1 MLLFA
6 TVVVTG
12 LLLQLGPL
20 RLLGLLPLRLWTPM
34 ASQSVSLS
42 VSTRRRHNW
51 PADSWGHKLCLQLR
65 HLFPRDRS
73 ATCISVFNQH
83 SQSCAVIA
91 AVRGVQVG
99 KTHGEPVAEGDG
111 RAVNLLGSEG
121 VRSPRTCSRS
131 TMGARGSRMAFKPIH
146 KALGSWVRQ

>member
-1 MLLFA
+1 MLLLLLGLLLSLLLLLLLFV
-6 TVVVTG
+6 TVTVAV

-20 RLLGLLPLRLWTPM
+20 RLVGQLPLCLWTPM

-83 SQSCAVIA
+83 SQSCVVIA

-111 RAVNLLGSEG
+111 RAVKYLYILS
-121 VRSPRTCSRS
+121 
-131 TMGARGSRMAFKPIH
+131 
-146 KALGSWVRQ
+146 